1 MKQRY
6 HLCSIKVKSSVER
19 ELGDIELEGEM
30 DLLLNL
36 NEAGQELC
44 ALKDGQ
50 LKLGVPPAAKRK
62 RKRYGPALVG
72 NKSTIWD

>member
-1 MKQRY
+1 M
-6 HLCSIKVKSSVER
+6 SSVER
-19 ELGDIELEGEM
+19 KFGDTELEGEM

-50 LKLGVPPAAKRK
+50 LKLGVAPAATGKRDMDQPLWEINLPS
-62 RKRYGPALVG
+62 GT
-72 NKSTIWD
+72 N